1 MGVLSRQV
9 PSLIAVSIAVSLYRL
24 GSNADVLGQP
34 RRTPVRKDGLSS
46 WFVRLNIR
54 QTSFACRSRR
64 FAKRGADRK
73 APKVFSIKQAEEALV
88 DNPTPATKKIPSSTD
103 GGIFIEMSFILLCGV
118 AACLQA
124 HAYSYR

>member
-1 MGVLSRQV
+1 MRMGVLSRQV

-88 DNPTPATKKIPSSTD
+88 DNPTPRNQKNPL
-103 GGIFIEMSFILLCGV
+103 IERWGYFLNIDTNSVLLDI
-118 AACLQA
+118 
-124 HAYSYR
+124 

>member
-1 MGVLSRQV
+1 MKRVSFRPGAAPLVGAST
-9 PSLIAVSIAVSLYRL
+9 AVSRYRS
-24 GSNADVLGQP
+24 GSNVEPLGQP

-46 WFVRLNIR
+46 LFVRLNIR

-103 GGIFIEMSFILLCGV
+103 GGIF
-118 AACLQA
+118 
-124 HAYSYR
+124 